1 MRKVFSCMVTIILS
15 SASFTSPASGNNVG
29 ENAGWQFQTT
39 ADQVNKAYLEDM
51 RQKKKNGYYA
61 APVYNT
67 NIDKQYN
74 CSVTSTATGNQ
85 SASTAT
91 GNSPSTTGHSASS
104 TGNTGTTELTSS
116 SLLPASANNSS
127 DQSNS
132 GSVSAG
138 VDGNISTSVRGDTFQ
153 TLNTDQTNSGNQLAS
168 VTGATACQYG
178 ALNG

>member
-1 MRKVFSCMVTIILS
+1 MKKPPIASCAVLL
-15 SASFTSPASGNNVG
+15 ALLAPSPLLANNLG
-29 ENAGWQFQTT
+29 ENVGWQFQTT
-39 ADQVNKAYLEDM
+39 TDQVNRAYLEDL
-51 RQKKKNGYYA
+51 RQKKKSGYYA
-61 APVYNT
+61 APVYTT

-116 SLLPASANNSS
+116 SLLPASASNSS

-132 GSVSAG
+132 GSVSSGAN
-138 VDGNISTSVRGDTFQ
+138 GNISTSVEGNTYQ